1 MLPGPPL
8 LCGKIVTNKQWWP
21 KIVQRNAV
29 GQLSLKNV
37 WRTKMF
43 GYFQNTP
50 FQPQTA
56 SRGKRVRLMF
66 CFSSVCV
73 YEHFRIYIV
82 VDTNIAQLR
91 TQWGGSESPN

>member
-8 LCGKIVTNKQWWP
+8 LCGKIVTNKQWSP

-56 SRGKRVRLMF
+56 WKTCETNVLF
-66 CFSSVCV
+66 DLCV
-73 YEHFRIYIV
+73 Y
-82 VDTNIAQLR
+82 TNILESILLWIQILR
-91 TQWGGSESPN
+91 N

>member
-8 LCGKIVTNKQWWP
+8 LCGKIVTNKQWSP
-21 KIVQRNAV
+21 KIVQMNAV

-66 CFSSVCV
+66 YFSSVC
-73 YEHFRIYIV
+73 I
-82 VDTNIAQLR
+82 R
-91 TQWGGSESPN
+91 TF